1 MNSDPF
7 TLGSKQW
14 EGVGFRHLSFE
25 IDRPNPYISYVV
37 FTDREYAA
45 PELLNYSFN
54 SYNYRSNEFH
64 EDTNILALGCS
75 HTLGIGVPE
84 NLTWP
89 SFVKELTGIDDVI
102 NLGKTGASI
111 ACQVGHLTTY
121 IRTFGPP
128 KMILCN
134 FPEIL
139 RYQHIT
145 ESGKIVDGSTYR
157 GMKDNSYTKEQAA
170 TQSILALATLEAI
183 CSANQILLRWQIW
196 SSHDSEDYIEYK
208 LSKNFNHFVSN
219 KFTERYLTM
228 NDPYVDADTN
238 EVLGRNLLG
247 EIPEDCCS
255 DLKKRSSGCFNY
267 GHDRYSVPKKY
278 QTANLII
285 EQKERDEL
293 KKSTFVVNNNKP
305 IAHLGSHAHWHWAK
319 NLVDSI

>member
-1 MNSDPF
+1 MP
-7 TLGSKQW
+7 KQW
-14 EGVGFRHLSFE
+14 ERVGFRHLSFD
-25 IDRPNPYISYVV
+25 IDRPIPYVSYVV
-37 FTDREYAA
+37 FADREYAA

-54 SYNYRSNEFH
+54 SYNFRSKEFH
-64 EDTNILALGCS
+64 EGTNILALGCS
-75 HTLGIGVPE
+75 HTLGVGVPE

-89 SFVKELTGIDDVI
+89 SFVKELTGIDDVV

-128 KMILCN
+128 KMVLCN
-134 FPEIL
+134 FPDIL

-145 ESGKIVDGSTYR
+145 ESGEIVDGSTYR

-183 CSANQILLRWQIW
+183 CSANQIVLRWQTW

-208 LSKNFNHFVSN
+208 FSENFNHFVPN
-219 KFTERYLTM
+219 RFTEKYLSIK
-228 NDPYVDADTN
+228 DAYVDAETN
-238 EVLGRNLLG
+238 EVLGKNILG

-255 DLKKRSSGCFNY
+255 DLKKRSNGCFNY
-267 GHDRYSVPKKY
+267 GHDRYAVPKKY
-278 QTANLII
+278 QSPNLII
-285 EQKERDEL
+285 GQKERDEL
-293 KKSTFVVNNNKP
+293 KKSTFSLHYGKPMARLDGKP